1 MDGGKIMLSIISSF
15 YKGMKSAMIE
25 KDYLKGC
32 YYLLESIAGMIFL
45 ALICLIIIACK

>member
-1 MDGGKIMLSIISSF
+1 MISIFSALF
-15 YKGMKSAMIE
+15 KGIKSAMIE